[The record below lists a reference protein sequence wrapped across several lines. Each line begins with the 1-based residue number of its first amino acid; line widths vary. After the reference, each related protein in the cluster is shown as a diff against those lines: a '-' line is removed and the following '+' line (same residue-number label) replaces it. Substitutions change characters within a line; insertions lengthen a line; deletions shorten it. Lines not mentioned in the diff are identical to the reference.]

1 MDQVVG
7 QALAT
12 FRRIETQVP
21 KRSRTAVGEAAVHL
35 APALYD
41 VP

>member
-12 FRRIETQVP
+12 FRRIEETLP
-21 KRSRTAVGEAAVHL
+21 KVKAKRNRNEAPTSVEVAV
-35 APALYD
+35 
-41 VP
+41 

>member
-12 FRRIETQVP
+12 FRRIEGSLP
-21 KRSRTAVGEAAVHL
+21 KADTRNETTEATGALEL
-35 APALYD
+35 AG
-41 VP
+41 